1 MELPEI
7 VISSVRS
14 GQVVLFAGKGISLG
28 SKMQNGGQTP
38 SESILRNALAEK
50 FLKDQDRQGSLQW
63 ITELAISETDI
74 GTVQDF
80 IAEKFHSI
88 HPADFHL
95 ILPTF
100 KWRGIVTTNFDCLI
114 ENTYEKSQNR
124 VQELIPIISNEDRVD
139 EKLKS
144 ANSLALLKLHGCI
157 TRTRDP
163 KLPIIL
169 TTDQYSTHKESRDR
183 LFKIC
188 YEWCRENTVIFIGNG
203 SQDSELRSIILQVLN
218 EVKVRPPYYLLQP
231 GITDTER
238 KLWQS
243 KGITILE
250 GNFEDFIQSLDRR
263 IEKRMRPLA
272 QALRLLDHPIEKKF
286 IKNEPIVGALK
297 DLLTHDA
304 EYVHEAI
311 EIKESTPKQFYKG
324 FDLGWYPII
333 KGLDVKRRLIDTVID
348 DVILKSYSDG
358 ATISEL
364 CVIKAEA
371 GAGKTIFLRR
381 LAWEAANY
389 ANVICLFVKN
399 NPSTINFESIRDLYR
414 LTKERIFI
422 FIDAAA
428 DNISLILL
436 LLEKARSYEIPL
448 TIITAVRIN
457 EWNMSCDK
465 LKQHVTAGHTLRY
478 LSEKEILG
486 LVNLLEKHDALG
498 PNLRDKN
505 TEQRVKE
512 FGEKAGRQLLV
523 ALHEA
528 TLGRPFREII
538 VDEYQHIYP
547 KQAQDLYFTV
557 CFLNRLGAPV
567 RAGLIARVHNI
578 SFNDFEEK
586 LFAPLEDVVQAKRK
600 SSDDICYS
608 ARHPQIAQIIFEE
621 ILTEDADRY
630 SEFVRVLKYINIS
643 FESDNS
649 SFRKLMKAKAL
660 EEIFSSSD
668 DVKAIYE
675 VTREC
680 IGEDNAYLYQ
690 QMANY
695 ERITSNGNYQ
705 LAEDFLRLAQE
716 LDPRDSSIVHSQA
729 ELALTRARKAEHSLE
744 RRKFRNQA
752 LKFLEGLIRTNKSE
766 SDRYARTTYLK
777 LAIDDLKYTLDQ
789 ENPTNRDVED
799 AMRVIEKHLSDIK
812 QKYPEDVFVNNL
824 ESEFAELTTDDER
837 ALKALENAFEINS
850 RDPYITMRLSN
861 LYKTKKDF
869 QSAKSCLCKALESQT
884 LNRELNYEYAQILR
898 CTNPMDIDTL
908 IYYFGRSFSRGSKNY
923 LTQFWYARYLF
934 ESSELDK
941 TNEARNLFQNLR
953 SEPINYEVQMKIRD
967 YIKSNFDKKL
977 FLGRVLRLNIDL
989 GFIAIDGRGDEIFFH
1004 KNDININTWNS
1015 IRIGSKISFNI
1026 GFTFNGPIAVNVEAN

>member
-7 VISSVRS
+7 VVSSVRS

-88 HPADFHL
+88 QPADFHL

-124 VQELIPIISNEDRVD
+124 VQELIPIISNDDRVD

-188 YEWCRENTVIFIGNG
+188 YEWCCENTVIFIGNG
-203 SQDSELRSIILQVLN
+203 SQDSELRSIILQVLKEIKN
-218 EVKVRPPYYLLQP
+218 RPPYYLLQP
-231 GITDTER
+231 EITDTEK

-250 GNFEDFIQSLDRR
+250 GNFENFIQSLDRT

-272 QALRLLDHPIEKKF
+272 QVLRLLDHPIEKKF

-311 EIKESTPKQFYKG
+311 EIKESSPKQFYKG

-364 CVIKAEA
+364 YVIKAEA
-371 GAGKTIFLRR
+371 GAGKTVFLRR
-381 LAWEAANY
+381 LAWEAANH
-389 ANVICLFVKN
+389 ADVTCLFIKN
-399 NPSTINFESIRDLYR
+399 NTSTINFESIRELYR
-414 LTKERIFI
+414 LTKERIFV
-422 FIDAAA
+422 FVDAAA
-428 DNISLILL
+428 DNISLILF
-436 LLEKARSYEIPL
+436 LLEKARNHEIPI
-448 TIITAVRIN
+448 TIITAVRVN

-465 LKQHVTAGHTLRY
+465 LTQYVTNAYTLRY
-478 LSEKEILG
+478 LSENEILG
-486 LVNLLEKHDALG
+486 LIKLLEKHDALG

-538 VDEYQHIYP
+538 VDEYHHIYP

-586 LFAPLEDVVQAKRK
+586 LFAPLEDVVQTKRK

-630 SEFVRVLKYINIS
+630 SEFVRVLKHINIS

-660 EEIFSSSD
+660 EEIFSSSE

-675 VTREC
+675 VTREW
-680 IGEDNAYLYQ
+680 IGENAYLYQ

-695 ERITSNGNYQ
+695 ERIISNGDYH
-705 LAEDFLRLAQE
+705 LAEELLRFAQE

-729 ELALTRARKAEHSLE
+729 ELASTRASKAEHLLE

-752 LKFLEGLIRTNKSE
+752 FKLLEGLIRTNKSE

-789 ENPTNRDVED
+789 ENPTNRDIED
-799 AMRVIEKHLSDIK
+799 AIRIIEKHLSDIK
-812 QKYPEDVFVNNL
+812 QKYPEDVFANNL
-824 ESEFAELTTDDER
+824 ESDFA
-837 ALKALENAFEINS
+837 
-850 RDPYITMRLSN
+850 RLIQH
-861 LYKTKKDF
+861 F
-869 QSAKSCLCKALESQT
+869 
-884 LNRELNYEYAQILR
+884 
-898 CTNPMDIDTL
+898 P
-908 IYYFGRSFSRGSKNY
+908 
-923 LTQFWYARYLF
+923 
-934 ESSELDK
+934 
-941 TNEARNLFQNLR
+941 
-953 SEPINYEVQMKIRD
+953 
-967 YIKSNFDKKL
+967 
-977 FLGRVLRLNIDL
+977 
-989 GFIAIDGRGDEIFFH
+989 
-1004 KNDININTWNS
+1004 S
-1015 IRIGSKISFNI
+1015 I
-1026 GFTFNGPIAVNVEAN
+1026 